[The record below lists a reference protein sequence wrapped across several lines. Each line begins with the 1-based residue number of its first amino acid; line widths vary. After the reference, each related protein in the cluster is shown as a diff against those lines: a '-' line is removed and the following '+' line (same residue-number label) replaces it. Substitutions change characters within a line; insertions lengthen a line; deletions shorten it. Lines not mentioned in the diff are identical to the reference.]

1 MKPLP
6 TTRRVFSWFC
16 VYHDEASTKWQKL
29 AHISFTSIVFVFLIT
44 ASISSIGYIFK
55 NISISLEDSL
65 YAVPQISAVVII
77 KYSLIAMYFSRDEFH
92 GIFYNLSDIYKK
104 CNVLQKSFKTLR
116 VDPSF
121 KKYYLML
128 DARMDSSKYL
138 EKANNKSERFWP
150 IYFKFIMVPF
160 MMSSAVVS
168 IVTVLFQWKV
178 HGEFDTQHLFHAF
191 RFL

>member
-44 ASISSIGYIFK
+44 ASISSIGYISK

-77 KYSLIAMYFSRDEFH
+77 KYSLIAMYSSRDEFH

-104 CNVLQKSFKTLR
+104 CNVLQKSFKTLHL
-116 VDPSF
+116 
-121 KKYYLML
+121 K
-128 DARMDSSKYL
+128 
-138 EKANNKSERFWP
+138 
-150 IYFKFIMVPF
+150 IFI
-160 MMSSAVVS
+160 
-168 IVTVLFQWKV
+168 
-178 HGEFDTQHLFHAF
+178 
-191 RFL
+191 

>member
-16 VYHDEASTKWQKL
+16 VYHDKASTKWQKL

-55 NISISLEDSL
+55 TISISIEDSL

-92 GIFYNLSDIYKK
+92 RIFHNLSDIYEK
-104 CNVLQKSFKTLR
+104 CNVLQ
-116 VDPSF
+116 
-121 KKYYLML
+121 
-128 DARMDSSKYL
+128 
-138 EKANNKSERFWP
+138 
-150 IYFKFIMVPF
+150 II
-160 MMSSAVVS
+160 
-168 IVTVLFQWKV
+168 
-178 HGEFDTQHLFHAF
+178 
-191 RFL
+191 